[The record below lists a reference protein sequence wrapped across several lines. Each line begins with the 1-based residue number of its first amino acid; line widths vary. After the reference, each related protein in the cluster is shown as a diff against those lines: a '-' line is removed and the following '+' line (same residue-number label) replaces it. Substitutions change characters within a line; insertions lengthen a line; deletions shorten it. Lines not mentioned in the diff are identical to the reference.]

1 MTVKRIGQFGL
12 ALAVSCAVFASSAAA
27 TTAPGV
33 LNHVR
38 ILLSNSAI
46 KIPRDQ
52 FTTAGGQTRYPRGA
66 VIEFTLVN
74 EGSTPIS
81 VRIEAL
87 AKVKYVVGK
96 KVLSPTAS
104 AGKPIAPGATRHWK
118 LGFYIRGDY
127 EMDSL
132 IHGKVAV
139 RKSIIVF

>member
-1 MTVKRIGQFGL
+1 MKRIVQFGL
-12 ALAVSCAVFASSAAA
+12 ALAVSCAVFAASAAA

-38 ILLSNSAI
+38 ILLSNSEI

-52 FTTAGGQTRYPRGA
+52 FTSPGGLTRYPRGA

-74 EGSTPIS
+74 EGSAPIS
-81 VRIEAL
+81 VQIHAL
-87 AKVKYVVGK
+87 GKAKYVVGG
-96 KVLSPTAS
+96 KVLSPVAS

-118 LGFYIRGDY
+118 LGFYIRGNY

-132 IHGKVAV
+132 IHGKVAA
-139 RKSIIVF
+139 KKPIVVF